1 MACRKGKG
9 WRVAPLGGQA
19 RDNEI
24 VLLGPAE
31 APIAVLR
38 KRHRFRLAAKA
49 PRSADLQGFLRA
61 MLAAAPA
68 AARGVRVAI
77 DVDPQSFL

>member
-1 MACRKGKG
+1 MPAGKG
-9 WRVAPLGGQA
+9 FRVAPLGGA
-19 RDNEI
+19 PEGDEI
-24 VLLGPAE
+24 TLLGPAE

-49 PRSADLQGFLRA
+49 PRGADLQGFLRA
-61 MLAAAPA
+61 LLAAAPPP
-68 AARGVRVAI
+68 RGGVRVAI

>member
-1 MACRKGKG
+1 M
-9 WRVAPLGGQA
+9 
-19 RDNEI
+19 
-24 VLLGPAE
+24 
-31 APIAVLR
+31 R

-61 MLAAAPA
+61 MLGAAPEP
-68 AARGVRVAI
+68 RGGVRVAI